1 MSIPASLDRSEK
13 TSQSSSPK
21 GKEWV
26 SGRERIYVY
35 IEKKTVKQKAN
46 EGKV

>member
-1 MSIPASLDRSEK
+1 MSIPASLDRSDK

-35 IEKKTVKQKAN
+35 IEKKAVKQKAN

>member
-1 MSIPASLDRSEK
+1 MSIPASLDLSDK

-35 IEKKTVKQKAN
+35 IEKKSSKTK
-46 EGKV
+46 GK

>member
-1 MSIPASLDRSEK
+1 MSIPASLDRSDK

-35 IEKKTVKQKAN
+35 IERKKSSKTK
-46 EGKV
+46 GK